1 MNILVINDDGINSQG
16 LIALAKSLK
25 SLARITIVAPSKQQS
40 AVGHALTID
49 NPLRVR
55 RENIDNEIIAYSVN
69 GTPSDCA
76 KLALSSLL
84 KEKPDLL
91 ISGIN
96 YGRNT
101 SVNILYSGTVA
112 AAAEG
117 MLAGVRSIAVSL
129 DSFSLNSNMFSASE
143 HTNKIISQIQNMN
156 FDDNTFL
163 NINIPDLPKEKIKG
177 VRITKMSDSYW
188 TDKYEKR
195 KDPFGRSYFWFAGEY
210 NTMQDGL
217 ETDDSALDKGYISI
231 SPIHFNFTNSNFID
245 ILKNQKIT
253 IENI

>member
-1 MNILVINDDGINSQG
+1 MNILVVNDDGINSQG
-16 LIALAKSLK
+16 LISLAKSLK
-25 SLARITIVAPSKQQS
+25 ALAKVTIVAPAKQQS

-49 NPLRVR
+49 NPLRAK
-55 RENIDNEIIAYSVN
+55 RENIDDDIIAYSVN

-84 KEKPDLL
+84 NEKPDLL

-129 DSFSLNSNMFSASE
+129 DSFSLDSDMQIASV
-143 HTNKIISQIQNMN
+143 HTTKIISQIQELD
-156 FDDNTFL
+156 FDNNTFL
-163 NINIPDLPKEKIKG
+163 NINIPNLPIGKIKG
-177 VRITKMSDSYW
+177 IRITKMSDSYW

-195 KDPFGRSYFWFAGEY
+195 KDPFGRSYFWFAGEF
-210 NTMQDGL
+210 NSKKDGL
-217 ETDDSALDKGYISI
+217 ETDDSALDNGYISI
-231 SPIHFNFTNSNFID
+231 TPIHFNFTNSKFID
-245 ILKNQKIT
+245 ILKNQNIT

>member
-16 LIALAKSLK
+16 LISLAKSLK
-25 SLARITIVAPSKQQS
+25 SLARITIVAPAKQQS

-84 KEKPDLL
+84 NEKPDLL

-101 SVNILYSGTVA
+101 SVNILYSGTIA
-112 AAAEG
+112 AAA
-117 MLAGVRSIAVSL
+117 
-129 DSFSLNSNMFSASE
+129 
-143 HTNKIISQIQNMN
+143 
-156 FDDNTFL
+156 
-163 NINIPDLPKEKIKG
+163 
-177 VRITKMSDSYW
+177 
-188 TDKYEKR
+188 
-195 KDPFGRSYFWFAGEY
+195 
-210 NTMQDGL
+210 
-217 ETDDSALDKGYISI
+217 
-231 SPIHFNFTNSNFID
+231 
-245 ILKNQKIT
+245 
-253 IENI
+253 